1 LSGIIEEVNY
11 IDVAKLR
18 MIAKIVIV
26 YFIDILWFSNLL
38 YKYLNIFSQSNKIIH
53 KKFFIYLEN
62 ERKKIFHTE
71 SNEN

>member
-1 LSGIIEEVNY
+1 MSGIIEEVNY
-11 IDVAKLR
+11 IDVAKPR

>member
-11 IDVAKLR
+11 IDVAKPR